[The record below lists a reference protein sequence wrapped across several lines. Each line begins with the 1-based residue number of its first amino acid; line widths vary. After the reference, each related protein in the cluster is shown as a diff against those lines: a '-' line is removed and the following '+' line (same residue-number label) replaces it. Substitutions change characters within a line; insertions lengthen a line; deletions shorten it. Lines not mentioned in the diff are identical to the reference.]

1 MLTQY
6 DCNMYPI
13 LAPKFLN
20 KGEGGGGHEFT
31 AWSNTSYVKFI
42 TPFNIHTQ
50 ILNLMFKCKNYYSY
64 CPLIL
69 KLDKNEKRD
78 IFKRYVSFNG

>member
-13 LAPKFLN
+13 LAPKFWN
-20 KGEGGGGHEFT
+20 KGEGGDHKFT

-42 TPFNIHTQ
+42 TPFDIHTQ
-50 ILNLMFKCKNYYSY
+50 ILDTK
-64 CPLIL
+64 
-69 KLDKNEKRD
+69 
-78 IFKRYVSFNG
+78 FNVQV